1 MNLASTPSVDSC
13 FGRCIALDGD
23 TAIIGAYHEDYYGS
37 NSGAAYVFMKSGSTW
52 IQKLRLLPSDGQPG
66 DLFGC
71 TASLDN
77 GIAVIGARGANDA
90 GNNSGAA
97 YVFTNNGITWEQTA
111 KLLASD
117 GAAGYAFGQHLELNN
132 GTVVIGAPYANDSQ
146 VLRSGAAYIFT
157 VVPPNKLPHPLFTW
171 TPQYPYP
178 YEQTTFDASASY
190 DNDGSIVKYEWDWDR
205 NNIYDESH
213 TTPTAV
219 HSWPKPGGYFVTL
232 RITDNS
238 GGIAVL
244 TKDIKVRYFQ

>member
-1 MNLASTPSVDSC
+1 MADSC

-23 TAIIGAYHEDYYGS
+23 TAIIGAYHEDHYYGS
-37 NSGAAYVFMKSGSTW
+37 NSGAAYVFVKSGSTW
-52 IQKLRLLPSDGQPG
+52 VQKMRLLPSDGQAG

-71 TASLDN
+71 AVSLDG
-77 GIAVIGARGANDA
+77 GITVIGARGANDA

-97 YVFTNNGITWEQTA
+97 YVFTYNGITWEQTA

-117 GAAGYAFGQHLELNN
+117 GVAGNAFGQNLGLNN

-157 VVPPNKLPHPLFTW
+157 VVPPNKLPHPAFSW
-171 TPQYPYP
+171 SPQYPFP
-178 YEQTTFDASASY
+178 HEQTTFDASASY
-190 DNDGSIVKYEWDWDR
+190 DNDGSIVKYEWDWNHDGV
-205 NNIYDESH
+205 YDENH

-219 HSWPKPGGYFVTL
+219 HSWVHSGGYLVTL
-232 RITDNS
+232 RVTDNV

-244 TKDIKVRYFQ
+244 TKDVKVRYFPWADHV